1 VSLRTIVSGAVG
13 RAPIRREGMTGARP
27 RAGDVGVGLSLSS
40 MRALETALALTA
52 IATAVL
58 IGLGR

>member
-1 VSLRTIVSGAVG
+1 VSLRTIVGGAVG
-13 RAPIRREGMTGARP
+13 RAPLTTEGRTGSRP
-27 RAGDVGVGLSLSS
+27 RAVAVGLPLSS
-40 MRALETALALTA
+40 MRVLETAIALTA